1 MATTPGTIMAGLLN
15 LPLRGSRGWG
25 GGLRSSTVHP
35 SLAWQALG
43 KSCFGPLAGGTS
55 QSEAGLTRPQTVTQ
69 VDRCTKGAGLM
80 GLTLPQ
86 KQKLQLGR
94 LPRPAHPNSP
104 LALQHHSQLCDRE
117 TPAQAKCLPTP
128 SDRAEKQEEAPRGAP
143 NFSPAPRASRR
154 PSLGVPSHFQ
164 CLRVP
169 VATSPCSPC
178 TQARRGLG
186 SRVEE
191 CCPAPK
197 PRMGVGRR
205 RQTSKLQLQYA

>member
-1 MATTPGTIMAGLLN
+1 
-15 LPLRGSRGWG
+15 
-25 GGLRSSTVHP
+25 
-35 SLAWQALG
+35 
-43 KSCFGPLAGGTS
+43 
-55 QSEAGLTRPQTVTQ
+55 
-69 VDRCTKGAGLM
+69 M

-169 VATSPCSPC
+169 VATSPC

-197 PRMGVGRR
+197 SRMGVGRR
-205 RQTSKLQLQYA
+205 RQTSNMLKKKKKKGHVPQSQSGSPHPSELCAVHLDHRLPLTLLCQGDLALGPWLGVFPLMLACGGAAAPASSTPQVYPPARGVKN